1 MIQLFTLCAALIP
14 YANAEVSAEQDL
26 TRGMWALNSWAVSNL
41 AVGVPMSIQAT
52 DPQSKSFHQMNAGWN
67 VVNVA
72 LATPALIKPKAVD
85 PKRMAKLFWINAGLD
100 VGYMA
105 AGLWMSQRG
114 QATGNPQLTGWGQSV
129 LLQGGFLFAFDS
141 AMGFR
146 MMSHD

>member
-1 MIQLFTLCAALIP
+1 
-14 YANAEVSAEQDL
+14 
-26 TRGMWALNSWAVSNL
+26 
-41 AVGVPMSIQAT
+41 
-52 DPQSKSFHQMNAGWN
+52 MNAGWN

-72 LATPALIKPKAVD
+72 LATPALIKPKPVD